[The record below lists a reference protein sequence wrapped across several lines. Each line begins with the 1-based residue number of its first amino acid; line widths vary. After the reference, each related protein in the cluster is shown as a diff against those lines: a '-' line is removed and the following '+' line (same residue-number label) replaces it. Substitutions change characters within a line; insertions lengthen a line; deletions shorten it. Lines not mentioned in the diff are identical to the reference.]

1 MFEIARYRFY
11 SFKLPTYLDMASTVF
26 ITIEEFSTQF
36 GIQQELIQ
44 EFMEFG
50 LVTVYRQQEGEYL
63 MADDTEHVARLIRL
77 YRDLGINKEGI
88 DIILSMRD
96 QLIQLHDELNKVRNK
111 AQRLEQEREWLFFDI
126 PRSRGLLLDHDE
138 QL

>member
-1 MFEIARYRFY
+1 
-11 SFKLPTYLDMASTVF
+11 MASTVF
-26 ITIEEFSTQF
+26 ITIEEFSNQF

-44 EFMEFG
+44 EFMDFG
-50 LVTVYRQQEGEYL
+50 LVTIYRQQEGECL

-96 QLIQLHDELNKVRNK
+96 QLIQLHDELNKLRNK
-111 AQRLEQEREWLFFDI
+111 AQRLEQQQEWLFFDM

-138 QL
+138 NP